1 MAPKIASSSRIA
13 LVVLGMHGSGASAL
27 AGVLGHMGCDLPQ
40 DHAASGNG
48 QFEPA
53 AVARLNADILASAGY
68 RCGDL
73 RPFPATWL
81 GSPKATEFR
90 ELAIKAIR
98 DEFGASHLFV
108 LKGAQISSLVP
119 FWKKALTKS
128 DCRPA
133 YICLHRHPLDV
144 AETLARHHN
153 IDPEISSLMW
163 LRQVLDAEYASRGA
177 QRIFLSFER
186 LTTDWAGAVRTISD
200 GLDLKWPRPVK
211 TAAPAVL
218 SFLRPASQALASGAE
233 PPEDQRSLQGW
244 VADTF
249 AIMEEWA
256 STGERRADH
265 KLLDRLRSGLD
276 LAGPSLAETSL
287 RSAAERTELL
297 RIESRNTE
305 LETRVSQALQRLA
318 ELEAASND
326 QQQALTEADT
336 RLAEVTRALEHAQA
350 ESRGHA
356 GNHLIE
362 QQARGAAEDRIAA
375 LTDALDLVRAE
386 RDAIHAEVGQS
397 LQDTLA
403 TAQAREAELL
413 ELLAQNEQKIG
424 NLHLEQ
430 QMLEDRQ
437 RQALQDTLATAQ
449 AREAELLEQLV
460 QNEQKIGILHVEQQ
474 TLEDQLRQVGKKLS
488 ASEQSADQVRSALI
502 QRGQEADDLHQLAA
516 ERALRIADLEATLAA
531 MERDHDTLSRQSA
544 RDRLHLGA
552 MTRRLTTLMQRDLE
566 KRLLSEAAKASQ
578 VFTDDAIDATTAQF
592 DTAQTMAEHDD
603 ELARIRQANDQR
615 IAELEVAL
623 AETRERADHDRQH
636 LESQIAALDTLSRAL
651 QESTSWV
658 VTRPLRMISSVLRR
672 RKS

>member
-27 AGVLGHMGCDLPQ
+27 AGVLGHMGCDLPL
-40 DHAASGNG
+40 DHATPGIG
-48 QFEPA
+48 QFES
-53 AVARLNADILASAGY
+53 AVIARLNADILASAGY

-81 GSPKATEFR
+81 ASPKATEFR
-90 ELAIKAIR
+90 EQAIGAIR

-153 IDPEISSLMW
+153 IDPEVSSLMW

-177 QRIFLSFER
+177 RRVFLSFEG
-186 LTTDWAGAVRTISD
+186 LTADWAGAVRAISD
-200 GLDLKWPRPVK
+200 GLDLKFPRPVK
-211 TAAPAVL
+211 TALPAVL

-233 PPEDQRSLQGW
+233 PPEGQRSLQGW

-287 RSAAERTELL
+287 QSAAQRMDLQ
-297 RIESRNTE
+297 RIETRNTE
-305 LETRVSQALQRLA
+305 LETTVAQALQRLA
-318 ELEAASND
+318 ELEATNND

-336 RLAEVTRALEHAQA
+336 RLAEATRALEHAQA
-350 ESRGHA
+350 ESLGHA

-375 LTDALDLVRAE
+375 LTDALDMVRAE

-403 TAQAREAELL
+403 AAQAREAELL
-413 ELLAQNEQKIG
+413 ELL
-424 NLHLEQ
+424 
-430 QMLEDRQ
+430 
-437 RQALQDTLATAQ
+437 
-449 AREAELLEQLV
+449 V
-460 QNEQKIGILHVEQQ
+460 QNEQKISNLHVEQQ
-474 TLEDQLRQVGKKLS
+474 TLEDQLRQVEKKLI

-502 QRGQEADDLHQLAA
+502 QRGQEADDLHRLAA
-516 ERALRIADLEATLAA
+516 ERALRIIDLEATLAA
-531 MERDHDTLSRQSA
+531 LERDHDTLSRHSA

-578 VFTDDAIDATTAQF
+578 IFTDDATTAQLAPPQAM
-592 DTAQTMAEHDD
+592 AQHDD
-603 ELARIRQANDQR
+603 ELAQIRQANDQR

-623 AETRERADHDRQH
+623 AETRERADLDRQH

-651 QESTSWV
+651 QESTSWA

-672 RKS
+672 RKP